1 MKKLNTEAVSR
12 RYSVKKV
19 FLKISQNS
27 QERTSKQVWTSIPNA
42 NAAQASYIVGKYL
55 RSTPALPIPKKEW
68 FWDNFFHFQIL

>member
-27 QERTSKQVWTSIPNA
+27 QERTSKQVCTSIPNA
-42 NAAQASYIVGKYL
+42 NAAQASYIVGKHL
-55 RSTPALPIPKKEW
+55 RSTPALPIPKKE
-68 FWDNFFHFQIL
+68 